1 MSEDWTTG
9 KQKKLTILI
18 VTNEDLG
25 GYISEREII
34 LVIRKRFSALKSNK
48 R

>member
-1 MSEDWTTG
+1 MYTQNKGHDQCLKIWTTG

-25 GYISEREII
+25 GYISEMR
-34 LVIRKRFSALKSNK
+34 LFW
-48 R
+48 